1 MWKSQ
6 QQQLIKEFCVLAG
19 IPESFDLILKTG
31 TLSCQDIPVSVLPGA
46 NNASLAI
53 YVQLGQPDPSQITTI
68 YRRLLELNCLI
79 THTQGEHFAVDP
91 DSGTAVYGFE
101 LSNTN
106 AEQLWLS
113 IQRATEKAIEW
124 RTTFFLTEE
133 SSELES

>member
-19 IPESFDLILKTG
+19 LPESLDLILKTG
-31 TLSCQDIPVSVLPGA
+31 TLSCQDIPVSVLPGS
-46 NNASLAI
+46 NDASLAI

-79 THTQGEHFAVDP
+79 KHTQGEHFAVDP

-101 LSNTN
+101 LSNTT

-113 IQRATEKAIEW
+113 IQRATGKAIEW
-124 RTTFFLTEE
+124 QSTFFLIEE
-133 SSELES
+133 FGEIKS

>member
-1 MWKSQ
+1 M
-6 QQQLIKEFCVLAG
+6 
-19 IPESFDLILKTG
+19 
-31 TLSCQDIPVSVLPGA
+31 
-46 NNASLAI
+46 
-53 YVQLGQPDPSQITTI
+53 
-68 YRRLLELNCLI
+68 
-79 THTQGEHFAVDP
+79 DP

-113 IQRATEKAIEW
+113 IQRATDKAIEW